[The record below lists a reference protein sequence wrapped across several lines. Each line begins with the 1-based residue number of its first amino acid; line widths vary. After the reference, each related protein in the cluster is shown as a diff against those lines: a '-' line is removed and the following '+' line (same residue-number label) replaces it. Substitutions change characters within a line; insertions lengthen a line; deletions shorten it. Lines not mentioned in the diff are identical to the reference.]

1 MSHPLNILIV
11 DDEPALIDVLVE
23 KLKPLGPMNIVK
35 AQDGIVAHNKSI
47 NEAFDLICL
56 DYKLPKMMGK
66 SLIVSIRETNLNIK
80 TPILICTGFLPEA
93 EMVLNSMGPL
103 AHLDFIAKP
112 YDERELHRKCRK
124 LIVSRKAEVFNENF
138 KNKITKVKLDLGFV
152 EYFLSAAIETMSG
165 VCKAKDIET
174 IKSYEFKNGM
184 TIAADITVAMD
195 IQGPKMDSC
204 VYLSFSKECI
214 LKSVNKMLDTE
225 YSEINAD
232 ISDAALELMN
242 IVYSRAKGVFIEN
255 SIQIDKLT
263 PSVLLNQ
270 GPPPPSVQKPSL
282 LATQLKCDS
291 GDFNVTVSLSDK
303 S

>member
-1 MSHPLNILIV
+1 MSHPLNILVV
-11 DDEPALIDVLVE
+11 DDEPALIEVLVE
-23 KLKPLGPMNIVK
+23 KLSPLGPMNIVK
-35 AQDGIVAHNKSI
+35 AHDGIVAHNKSI

-66 SLIVSIRETNLNIK
+66 SLIVSIRETHLNAK
-80 TPILICTGFLPEA
+80 TPILVCSAFIPEA

-103 AHLDFIAKP
+103 EHLDYISKP
-112 YDERELHRKCRK
+112 YNDLELLKKARK
-124 LIVSRKAEVFNENF
+124 LIVARKAEVFKENF

-165 VCKAKDIET
+165 VCKAKDIEVV
-174 IKSYEFKNGM
+174 KSFEFKNGM
-184 TIAADITVAMD
+184 TIPADISVAME
-195 IQGPKMDSC
+195 IQSPKMDSC

-270 GPPPPSVQKPSL
+270 GPTAPSVQKPTM

-291 GDFNVTVSLSDK
+291 GDFYVTVSLADK
-303 S
+303 T